1 MYRTQRLM
9 AIWLRR
15 EWGKL
20 WKFKNAVFPTSM
32 PLRDILDIRRY
43 RGAAETP
50 KPIVAQLIAIMI
62 PFIQMHKPIHVKL
75 FKVAPLCLLSVYQKY
90 SQRLY
95 CNSRWRACRK
105 TAFLNFSQLTPL
117 IAKPYGYPSKTF
129 IHQIKPTSSDFQHMK
144 YETDLSTYGW
154 DKWGLEIA
162 VVFRPPCIWCLLQFL
177 GKIQFW
183 NLNGSLSPYQ
193 CILVEVTIRSI
204 HGLHHEFVT
213 ILLVRVELEGLQTHW
228 NAWLWKLTVMILWWW
243 YRADKLIVVRKLPE
257 IWTVCLGSIKP
268 EFGLTQYRFGAV
280 VLILKQ
286 TLRSDGFVRRIED
299 ETWLVKGPERWFKK
313 PKYAW

>member
-1 MYRTQRLM
+1 MVLG
-9 AIWLRR
+9 IPD
-15 EWGKL
+15 E
-20 WKFKNAVFPTSM
+20 P
-32 PLRDILDIRRY
+32 
-43 RGAAETP
+43 
-50 KPIVAQLIAIMI
+50 
-62 PFIQMHKPIHVKL
+62 PFISLPSGNTKVHFNLESINPAGSVSFHCAGRERKSAIYALFRSLWAKFDASDSFLGKDSMYNALFSSLWAKL
-75 FKVAPLCLLSVYQKY
+75 D
-90 SQRLY
+90 
-95 CNSRWRACRK
+95 
-105 TAFLNFSQLTPL
+105 
-117 IAKPYGYPSKTF
+117 
-129 IHQIKPTSSDFQHMK
+129 H
-144 YETDLSTYGW
+144 
-154 DKWGLEIA
+154 
-162 VVFRPPCIWCLLQFL
+162 IWCLLQFL

-228 NAWLWKLTVMILWWW
+228 NAWLWKLKVMILWWW

-313 PKYAW
+313 PKYAWSELGPYTQPMKLITPLPRIVKKSFKWIATHWNHPS